1 MTVDVAFSTPVDAYS
16 RPRARPAF
24 PSLVPMDEV
33 DVHLQLYVGTVQK
46 RRVPVLCL
54 CCAYAVPV
62 NLFVC
67 QVTLPSHLA
76 CERLVFAARRC
87 VTLTDDQS
95 ENSSQCQ
102 LLSNRR

>member
-46 RRVPVLCL
+46 RWMLVLCL
-54 CCAYAVPV
+54 CCGCQPLCVSSYLTLASGVREAGFRRSKVRYV
-62 NLFVC
+62 N
-67 QVTLPSHLA
+67 
-76 CERLVFAARRC
+76 
-87 VTLTDDQS
+87 
-95 ENSSQCQ
+95 
-102 LLSNRR
+102 